1 MSKYTTGEVA
11 KLCGVTVRTVQY
23 YDTRNILT
31 PSELSEGGRRLYSEE
46 DLKRMK
52 IICFLRDMDLPINT
66 IAQLLTDE
74 HPEDVIELLLDQ
86 QAGLLREEIDLRQD
100 RLEKLNGLRREL
112 KDVEHFSVEAIGDIA
127 HIMENKKKLRRIRM
141 TMLIVGLG
149 VELIEAA
156 TIVLWSMTGIWWP
169 FAVGLVPMI
178 AGGVWVSA
186 YYYRNIG
193 YICPR
198 CHEIFKPRF
207 RETFWAYHTPV
218 ARRLRCTKCGQKSM
232 CVETYFKK

>member
-1 MSKYTTGEVA
+1 
-11 KLCGVTVRTVQY
+11 
-23 YDTRNILT
+23 
-31 PSELSEGGRRLYSEE
+31 
-46 DLKRMK
+46 
-52 IICFLRDMDLPINT
+52 
-66 IAQLLTDE
+66 
-74 HPEDVIELLLDQ
+74 
-86 QAGLLREEIDLRQD
+86 
-100 RLEKLNGLRREL
+100 
-112 KDVEHFSVEAIGDIA
+112 
-127 HIMENKKKLRRIRM
+127 
-141 TMLIVGLG
+141 
-149 VELIEAA
+149 
-156 TIVLWSMTGIWWP
+156 
-169 FAVGLVPMI
+169 MI

>member
-112 KDVEHFSVEAIGDIA
+112 KDVEHFSVESIGDIA
-127 HIMENKKKLRRIRM
+127 HIMENKKKLRKIRTNM
-141 TMLIVGLG
+141 VIVGLS
-149 VELIEAA
+149 VELLEVA
-156 TIVLWSMTGIWWP
+156 TAVLWSVTGIWWP
-169 FAVGLVPMI
+169 FVVGLVPLI
-178 AGGVWVSA
+178 AGVVWLSA

-198 CHEIFKPRF
+198 CHEVFKPKF
-207 RETFWAYHTPV
+207 RDVFWAYHTPV

-232 CVETYFKK
+232 CVETYFKQ